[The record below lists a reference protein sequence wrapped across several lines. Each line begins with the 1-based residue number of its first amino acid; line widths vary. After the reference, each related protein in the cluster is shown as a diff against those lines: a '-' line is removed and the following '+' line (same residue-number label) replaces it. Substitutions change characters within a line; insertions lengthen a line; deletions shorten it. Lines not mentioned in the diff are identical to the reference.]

1 MKLFASHIVAIV
13 LAIMAAMCPGLSVSA
28 RAAPVDS
35 QKATVVLVHGA
46 FAESASWNGV
56 IDKLQDQGYPVV
68 AAANPLR
75 SLEGKHNVRV
85 RYSNADMSKASEI
98 RDMADFARAEFGKVD
113 TIVNNAG
120 IQHVAPVRTVAL
132 EVAEHGVTCNTIC
145 PGFVKTPLV
154 DKQIADQARTHGIP
168 PERVV
173 RGVLLVHQARKEF
186 VRVEELAALA
196 VFLASDDAASITG
209 AAIAIDNRWTLH

>member
-1 MKLFASHIVAIV
+1 
-13 LAIMAAMCPGLSVSA
+13 
-28 RAAPVDS
+28 
-35 QKATVVLVHGA
+35 
-46 FAESASWNGV
+46 
-56 IDKLQDQGYPVV
+56 
-68 AAANPLR
+68 
-75 SLEGKHNVRV
+75 
-85 RYSNADMSKASEI
+85 
-98 RDMADFARAEFGKVD
+98 
-113 TIVNNAG
+113 
-120 IQHVAPVRTVAL
+120 VAL